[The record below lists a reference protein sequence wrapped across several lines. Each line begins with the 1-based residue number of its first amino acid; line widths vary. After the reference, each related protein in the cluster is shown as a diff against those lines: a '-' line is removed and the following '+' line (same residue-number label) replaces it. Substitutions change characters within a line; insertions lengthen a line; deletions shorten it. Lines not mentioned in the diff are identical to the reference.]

1 MIRHLT
7 MELPRFGLT
16 GIGLGTGVQVDAL
29 TSLVARARAGDDEAF
44 RNIFEQ
50 HHWLVMRFIYG
61 MVNEHALAE
70 ELTQETFI
78 RAYKALDA
86 LREENKLPTWLCGIA
101 KNVVRHSFRS
111 KGKEGSRINL
121 DDASVIELRDRESPG
136 PDDYLLD
143 KELRRVIHDALLDL
157 DEDKRMVFIL
167 KVLQQR
173 SYEEIA
179 EITGFSIP
187 KLKTDLHRAKAGMR
201 RLVRPYL
208 GGGQ

>member
-1 MIRHLT
+1 MD
-7 MELPRFGLT
+7 LPKFGLT
-16 GIGLGTGVQVDAL
+16 SAELETGVQVDQSP
-29 TSLVARARAGDDEAF
+29 SLVARARAGDDEAF
-44 RNIFEQ
+44 RDIFER
-50 HHWLVMRFIYG
+50 HHRLVMRFIYG
-61 MVNEHALAE
+61 MVNEHALTE

-78 RAYKALDA
+78 SAYKALEN
-86 LREENKLPTWLCGIA
+86 LRDESKLPTWLCGIA
-101 KNVVRHSFRS
+101 KNVVRHSFRA
-111 KGKEGSRINL
+111 KGRERGRIDL
-121 DDASVIELRDRESPG
+121 DDASVTELRDRDSPA

-143 KELRRVIHDALLDL
+143 KELKRVIQNALLDL
-157 DEDKRMVFIL
+157 DEDKRMVFTL

-179 EITGFSIP
+179 EITGFSIS

>member
-1 MIRHLT
+1 MD
-7 MELPRFGLT
+7 LPRFGLT
-16 GIGLGTGVQVDAL
+16 GAGPGTGVQVDESR
-29 TSLVARARAGDDEAF
+29 SLVARARAGDDEAF

-50 HHWLVMRFIYG
+50 HHRHVMRFIYG
-61 MVNEHALAE
+61 MVNDHALME

-78 RAYKALDA
+78 LAHKSLGA
-86 LREENKLPTWLCGIA
+86 LREENKLSTWLCGIA

-111 KGKEGSRINL
+111 KGKEGSRIEL
-121 DDASVIELRDRESPG
+121 DDASVTELRDRESPA

-143 KELRRVIHDALLDL
+143 KELNRVIHDALLDL
-157 DEDKRMVFIL
+157 DEDKRMVFTL

-173 SYEEIA
+173 TYEEIA